1 MRRVRLV
8 YGGREFTIPEAESAD
23 IRRRIEA
30 ALTGGNPWL
39 RAVSGHGRGTDAHL
53 LITTGTPIAVLD
65 EAAEPDVD
73 PHGTPA
79 EGTAAPGPDT
89 ID

>member
-8 YGGREFTIPEAESAD
+8 YGGREFTIPGADSAE

-30 ALTGGNPWL
+30 ALAGGDPWI
-39 RAVSGHGRGTDAHL
+39 RAVAGQGRGTDAHL
-53 LITTGTPIAVLD
+53 LIVPGTPVAVLD
-65 EAAEPDVD
+65 ETADPETDDHGTVAEPQ
-73 PHGTPA
+73 
-79 EGTAAPGPDT
+79 AAPGPDP

>member
-30 ALTGGNPWL
+30 ALTGGDPWL
-39 RAVSGHGRGTDAHL
+39 RAVSGHGRGTAAHL
-53 LITTGTPIAVLD
+53 LITPGTPLVVLD
-65 EAAEPDVD
+65 ETAEPDGD
-73 PHGTPA
+73 PHGRPA
-79 EGTAAPGPDT
+79 DGTAQPGPGT
-89 ID
+89 TG

>member
-8 YGGREFTIPEAESAD
+8 YGGREFTIPGAESAD
-23 IRRRIEA
+23 IRDRIEA
-30 ALTGGNPWL
+30 ALAGGPPWL
-39 RAVSGHGRGTDAHL
+39 RAVSGQGRGTDAHL
-53 LITTGTPIAVLD
+53 LITPGTPLVVLD
-65 EAAEPDVD
+65 ETAEPDAD

-79 EGTAAPGPDT
+79 GARPQPGPDT